1 MHTDANIQDVVC
13 APLTLP
19 VGWTLGPG
27 PERLAVLVRPPAPAG
42 CSHMPRWGPAPSI
55 RPQQVGTDEKLSLKN
70 LEGSGRQ
77 NFCRT
82 QRTGL
87 DPSQFPRETCV
98 RKGTCDH
105 PIKSHLHMIFC
116 LRSLPRTLSLP
127 WDPGLCSFCLC
138 CDKQTPGCCPGSKL
152 LPRTCCSA
160 PSLPGPFP
168 SHPLSSR
175 PSLSP
180 HAPSLSAA
188 CLWAPLPRA
197 CSWGCLGQPRLK
209 GPGAGGARG
218 ARQCRGQRGQNGL
231 GCVPDTV
238 LPSCCEAATLNPCA
252 RQTLPWPSPG
262 MPSALCQGSCVRGS
276 LLRDG
281 VWAMPHWVS
290 DTTTLAGD
298 GPPLSRALVGSASG
312 SGQDSSILR
321 FCCCLHLPG

>member
-1 MHTDANIQDVVC
+1 MCSADAASGVD
-13 APLTLP
+13 T
-19 VGWTLGPG
+19 GPRVWETG
-27 PERLAVLVRPPAPAG
+27 CPTVRPPAPAG
-42 CSHMPRWGPAPSI
+42 CSHMPRWRPAPSI
-55 RPQQVGTDEKLSLKN
+55 RPQQVGPDKKLSLKN

-87 DPSQFPRETCV
+87 DPSQFPRETFAH
-98 RKGTCDH
+98 KGTRDH
-105 PIKSHLHMIFC
+105 PIKSQHSDLDMIFC
-116 LRSLPRTLSLP
+116 LRSLPRTRSLP

-138 CDKQTPGCCPGSKL
+138 CDKQTPGAVPGAGSFLGPELCPIAAWA
-152 LPRTCCSA
+152 LPVP
-160 PSLPGPFP
+160 PSLFLPQ
-168 SHPLSSR
+168 PLPTCPIAVST
-175 PSLSP
+175 
-180 HAPSLSAA
+180 

-197 CSWGCLGQPRLK
+197 CSWGCPGRPRLK

-218 ARQCRGQRGQNGL
+218 ARQCRGQRGQKGL
-231 GCVPDTV
+231 GYVPDAV
-238 LPSCCEAATLNPCA
+238 LPSGCEAATLNPCA

-298 GPPLSRALVGSASG
+298 RPPLSRALVGSASG
-312 SGQDSSILR
+312 SGQDSSVLR